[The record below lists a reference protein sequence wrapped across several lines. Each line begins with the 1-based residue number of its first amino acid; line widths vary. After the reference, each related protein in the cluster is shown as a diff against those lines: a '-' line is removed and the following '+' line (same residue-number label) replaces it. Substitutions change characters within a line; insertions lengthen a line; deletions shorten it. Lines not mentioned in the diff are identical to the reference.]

1 MGRTYHFVCS
11 HCHYWADVSGGMDG
25 GIHCSVQTVA
35 CRECRELRDVFTK
48 LRRRADTVVT
58 IKFPGFFRPEI
69 PPVILRDPADRR
81 PLVWES
87 YPLACPVEAKHFVTA
102 WNDPD
107 RCPRCG
113 NFMEKTGAPFRRW
126 D

>member
-1 MGRTYHFVCS
+1 
-11 HCHYWADVSGGMDG
+11 
-25 GIHCSVQTVA
+25 
-35 CRECRELRDVFTK
+35 
-48 LRRRADTVVT
+48 VVT

-102 WNDPD
+102 WNDPG
-107 RCPRCG
+107 RCQRCG